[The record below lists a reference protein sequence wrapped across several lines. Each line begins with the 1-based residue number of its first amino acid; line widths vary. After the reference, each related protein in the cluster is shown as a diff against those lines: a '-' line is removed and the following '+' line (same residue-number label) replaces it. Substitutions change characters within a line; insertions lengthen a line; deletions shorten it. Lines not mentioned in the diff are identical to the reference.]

1 MYKLGDMSKAVMI
14 LFDIYSVKRKTEAY
28 VDGELTETF
37 AANEDF
43 TGAVLPMTGKELR
56 NLPEWT
62 LCLVIE
68 LSRLVGS
75 SRFALRKM

>member
-43 TGAVLPMTGKELR
+43 TGATCQRVSMIMR
-56 NLPEWT
+56 
-62 LCLVIE
+62 I
-68 LSRLVGS
+68 R
-75 SRFALRKM
+75 